1 MMRNLI
7 LMMTLLLTVG
17 VSLNGC
23 GDDGTDGASMND
35 GPQAT
40 AARPDSGD
48 TDEFMWT
55 GNIWTLETLMDDL
68 NLEDAN
74 GEPDP
79 DPEALLALSIMLSET
94 NPEQEDALE
103 LAVFNTVQE
112 IGEDTFTRLTPAERL
127 DQILSVHR
135 DMGVDLEAEARKVKA
150 TGIELG
156 ILMPSPL
163 QMKQL
168 GPVLGWT
175 LTIMK
180 AAFDSLKGN
189 PVAECQKRRRTC
201 EEKAKECKDAGGTTF
216 KDPPT
221 KANSYNENYGVTYAH
236 GVPPD
241 YQGDSGNFYCWVGC
255 RLEGNQ
261 GWTFN
266 GQYGT
271 TTAFPRTR

>member
-1 MMRNLI
+1 MIRNLV
-7 LMMTLLLTVG
+7 LMMSLLLTVG
-17 VSLNGC
+17 VCLNGC

-35 GPQAT
+35 GPEAT
-40 AARPDSGD
+40 AARRD
-48 TDEFMWT
+48 TDEFMWL
-55 GNIWTLETLMDDL
+55 GNIWTLETLLDDL

-103 LAVFNTVQE
+103 LAIFNTVQE
-112 IGEDTFTRLTPAERL
+112 IGEDTFTRLTPAEQFE
-127 DQILSVHR
+127 QILAVHR
-135 DMGVDLEAEARKVKA
+135 EMGVDLEAEARKVTA
-150 TGIELG
+150 TGIELA

-163 QMKQL
+163 QIKQL
-168 GPVLGWT
+168 EILGMTFTVLK
-175 LTIMK
+175 L
-180 AAFDSLKGN
+180 AFDFLKGN
-189 PVAECQKRRRTC
+189 PVDECQKRRRTC
-201 EEKAKECKDAGGTTF
+201 QEKAKACEEAGGTTF

-221 KANSYNENYGVTYAH
+221 RANSYNETFGVTYAH

-255 RLEGNQ
+255 RLEGNH